1 MRRWREE
8 EEDEFDGPG
17 SGSGSVA
24 EAEVEAELGPG
35 DCASYAGG
43 GAKSV
48 EIKRVNFIQTGRCS
62 Q

>member
-17 SGSGSVA
+17 SGA
-24 EAEVEAELGPG
+24 EAEAEAELGPG

-48 EIKRVNFIQTGRCS
+48 EIIRVNFIQTGKCS